1 VRHQGATPDD
11 ISALDGLVDVSRET
25 AERLERFVALVRKW
39 QTAENL
45 VAPETLP
52 VIWARHVADSAQLA
66 TIFPDASAWVD
77 LGSGAGFP
85 GIVLANLLAESPD
98 GIVHLVESNQRKC
111 AFFRQ
116 AIRET
121 GVNAKVHAG
130 RIEAVLAEWR
140 EPVDM
145 ISARALA
152 PLGRLLSLAEPLL
165 AKGSVGAFH
174 KGQDFERE
182 IEEASKSWE
191 FDLILHKSLVEGG
204 GVILEI
210 RSLARKAKDPIGLRG
225 RP

>member
-1 VRHQGATPDD
+1 VKRRSATSDD

-25 AERLERFVALVRKW
+25 TERLKRFVALVRKW

-66 TIFPDASAWVD
+66 TIFPDAGAWVD

-85 GIVLANLLAESPD
+85 GIVLAILLAATPG

-111 AFFRQ
+111 AFLRQ
-116 AIRET
+116 AIREA
-121 GVNAKVHAG
+121 GASGKVHAG

-152 PLGRLLSLAEPLL
+152 PLDRLLSLAEPLL
-165 AKGSVGAFH
+165 AKGAVGAFH

-210 RSLARKAKDPIGLRG
+210 RSLARKAKDPTGVRG

>member
-1 VRHQGATPDD
+1 VRRGGAASDD

-25 AERLERFVALVRKW
+25 ADRLERFVALLRKW

-52 VIWARHVADSAQLA
+52 SVWKRHVADSAQLA
-66 TIFPDASAWVD
+66 KIFPDARVWLD

-85 GIVLANLLAESPD
+85 GIVLAILLAESPD

-111 AFFRQ
+111 AFLRQ
-116 AIRET
+116 AIRES
-121 GVNAKVHAG
+121 GASAKVHAG
-130 RIEAVLAEWR
+130 RIEAVLAEWQD
-140 EPVDM
+140 PVDM

-152 PLGRLLSLAEPLL
+152 PLDRLLSLAAPLL
-165 AKGSVGAFH
+165 SNGAVGAFH

-191 FDLILHKSLVEGG
+191 FDLILHKCLVEGG

-210 RSLARKAKDPIGLRG
+210 RSLARKAKDPTGLRG

>member
-1 VRHQGATPDD
+1 VRRRSATPGD

-52 VIWARHVADSAQLA
+52 VIWTRHVADSAQLA
-66 TIFPDASAWVD
+66 KIFPDARAWVD

-85 GIVLANLLAESPD
+85 GIVLAILLAELPD

-111 AFFRQ
+111 AFLRQ
-116 AIRET
+116 AIREA
-121 GVNAKVHAG
+121 GARGKVHAG
-130 RIEAVLAEWR
+130 RIEAVLAAWR

-165 AKGSVGAFH
+165 SKGAVGAFH

-204 GVILEI
+204 GVILEM
-210 RSLARKAKDPIGLRG
+210 RNPARKADNPTGVRG

>member
-1 VRHQGATPDD
+1 VKRRSATPDD

-39 QTAENL
+39 QAAENL

-52 VIWARHVADSAQLA
+52 SIWKRHVADCAQLA
-66 TIFPDASAWVD
+66 RPFPDARAWVD

-85 GIVLANLLAESPD
+85 GIVLAILLAETPD

-111 AFFRQ
+111 AFLRQ

-121 GVNAKVHAG
+121 GASAKVHSG
-130 RIEAVLAEWR
+130 RIETLLAEWQ

-145 ISARALA
+145 VSARALA
-152 PLGRLLSLAEPLL
+152 PLRQLLSLAEPLF
-165 AKGSVGAFH
+165 AKGAVGAFH

-182 IEEASKSWE
+182 IDEASKSWE

-210 RSLARKAKDPIGLRG
+210 RSLARKAKDPTGVRG